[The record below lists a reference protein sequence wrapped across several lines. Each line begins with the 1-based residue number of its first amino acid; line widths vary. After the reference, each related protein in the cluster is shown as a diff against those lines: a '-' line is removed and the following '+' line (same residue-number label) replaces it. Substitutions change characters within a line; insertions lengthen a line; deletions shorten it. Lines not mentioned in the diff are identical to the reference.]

1 MIFNWRILRPS
12 FSASGGQLK
21 LATVNP
27 TSFWNKGVMSLARK
41 KARFRI
47 YLPWGAL
54 LAFMILL
61 LTHFY
66 QDIGN
71 FDIDSIDRVWDLFR
85 SKLLDR
91 ADHWLTAQWKWKPT
105 DSDVVNIT
113 VGIVHVMLIAAII
126 LPCAFLTWFAYAFGY
141 VAPLCIGTT
150 AGYVAAYIMDSVS
163 RTHVPYQAFMLN
175 GSRIATYVSHTL
187 IAGLTLYL
195 IQPANIRLGSLK
207 PIKIA
212 IAIIYDAITGGKGV
226 NAMNRNPPVVI
237 PQVFDENQIDA
248 GLLRYRADKRLLDVF
263 ISGLVERYK
272 DEAQIKV
279 IRKKLE
285 RLNLGKRYLDT
296 LYQARQAYNRI
307 VTFDEVDG
315 LERQKRELEKKKLE
329 AESARIDLEEE
340 VKRKELELKLAQLK
354 AQKSELMRK
363 GKEKK
368 PEEKKDEI
376 REAVQKVRDRFF
388 SIEKVKQEIR
398 QMYPEEEAESMIDE
412 FERMLVEERI
422 IGK

>member
-1 MIFNWRILRPS
+1 
-12 FSASGGQLK
+12 
-21 LATVNP
+21 
-27 TSFWNKGVMSLARK
+27 
-41 KARFRI
+41 
-47 YLPWGAL
+47 
-54 LAFMILL
+54 
-61 LTHFY
+61 
-66 QDIGN
+66 
-71 FDIDSIDRVWDLFR
+71 
-85 SKLLDR
+85 
-91 ADHWLTAQWKWKPT
+91 
-105 DSDVVNIT
+105 
-113 VGIVHVMLIAAII
+113 
-126 LPCAFLTWFAYAFGY
+126 
-141 VAPLCIGTT
+141 
-150 AGYVAAYIMDSVS
+150 
-163 RTHVPYQAFMLN
+163 
-175 GSRIATYVSHTL
+175 
-187 IAGLTLYL
+187 
-195 IQPANIRLGSLK
+195 
-207 PIKIA
+207 
-212 IAIIYDAITGGKGV
+212 
-226 NAMNRNPPVVI
+226 NRNPPVVI